1 MKQGFEQVTA
11 PDGSSIDLAGCRSA
25 LFALTFFGAFSI
37 ILVGLFPDWLM
48 LITIFFLLSFV
59 VALFWVNNKA
69 QKNKELY
76 KEEATVTH
84 NQADKCFQMHPLIP
98 LVTSLMPIWS
108 RQVDS
113 ADALTLDS
121 INGLVGKFENLRS
134 ALEVAIEASRQVTE
148 SESVNAAFRQSE
160 LALEQTIE
168 GLRRIQ
174 DSRASLVDEI
184 KAMAGFT
191 QSLLK
196 MSTEVVEISDQTNL
210 LALNASIEAA
220 RAGDHGRG
228 FAVVAEEVRNLS
240 RRSRQAADAMTQTV
254 ASANE
259 AINKSVSLVNS
270 SSDREKAHLDESESS
285 IRNVLNTMGQI
296 LVELKASSRNMED
309 TSQSI
314 ETDLQSVLVDLQF
327 QDRVNQINQQV
338 ISSMRELVSTLEE
351 AMEDTDKLP
360 VLLDL
365 ETWLSNMEGSYAMAE
380 QRANHTGAKTLGTG
394 SQEITFF

>member
-1 MKQGFEQVTA
+1 MKQGFEQVA
-11 PDGSSIDLAGCRSA
+11 ASESSSIDLAGCKSI
-25 LFALTFFGAFSI
+25 LSALTFFGAFSI
-37 ILVGLFPDWLM
+37 ILVWLFPAWFI
-48 LITIFFLLSFV
+48 LITIFFLLSFIG
-59 VALFWVNNKA
+59 ALFWVNIKA
-69 QKNKELY
+69 REHNARFKKEANA
-76 KEEATVTH
+76 KHEH
-84 NQADKCFQMHPLIP
+84 ADQGFQQHPLVP
-98 LVTSLMPIWS
+98 LVTSVVPIWS

-121 INGLVGKFENLRS
+121 INGLVAKFENLRS
-134 ALEVAIEASRQVTE
+134 ALEDAIETSRQVTE

-160 LALEQTIE
+160 LALEQTIK
-168 GLRRIQ
+168 GLRQIQ

-220 RAGDHGRG
+220 RAGEHGRG

-259 AINKSVSLVNS
+259 AINKSVSLVNTS
-270 SSDREKAHLDESESS
+270 SAREKSHLDESESS

-296 LVELKASSRNMED
+296 LIELKGSSRNMED

-314 ETDLQSVLVDLQF
+314 ETDLQNVLVDLQF
-327 QDRVNQINQQV
+327 QDRVNQMNQQV
-338 ISSMRELVSTLEE
+338 VSSMCELVTTLEE
-351 AMEDTDKLP
+351 SVEDPDKLSIS
-360 VLLDL
+360 LDP
-365 ETWLSNMEGSYAMAE
+365 ETWLSKMEGSYAMAE
-380 QRANHTGAKTLGTG
+380 QRANHRGAQAPGIG
-394 SQEITFF
+394 GQEITFF